1 MKKGTFGETLRRERE
16 MRGVSLEEVSNATRI
31 TTRNLEALENE
42 QWEQLPGGVFNR
54 GFIRSIAK
62 FLGLDEEAL
71 VSEYVIA
78 TDDKP
83 QVARWLDTPSRKPKK
98 RSTVALVAV
107 VLVILLA
114 GSFAGLQALR
124 WREAGMQSPT
134 AQAAT
139 PNPAPNPVAAPTQ
152 PVARE
157 PETLELKVDAA
168 KATTARIVADGL
180 TVFDGRL
187 EARDSRKFPAKEK
200 FEISV
205 GDSFAVLLELNGQA
219 VAPIGHPGEPGT
231 IILTRKDLKKPE
243 GQN

>member
-1 MKKGTFGETLRRERE
+1 
-16 MRGVSLEEVSNATRI
+16 
-31 TTRNLEALENE
+31 
-42 QWEQLPGGVFNR
+42 
-54 GFIRSIAK
+54 
-62 FLGLDEEAL
+62 
-71 VSEYVIA
+71 
-78 TDDKP
+78 
-83 QVARWLDTPSRKPKK
+83 
-98 RSTVALVAV
+98 
-107 VLVILLA
+107 
-114 GSFAGLQALR
+114 
-124 WREAGMQSPT
+124 
-134 AQAAT
+134 
-139 PNPAPNPVAAPTQ
+139 VAAPTQ